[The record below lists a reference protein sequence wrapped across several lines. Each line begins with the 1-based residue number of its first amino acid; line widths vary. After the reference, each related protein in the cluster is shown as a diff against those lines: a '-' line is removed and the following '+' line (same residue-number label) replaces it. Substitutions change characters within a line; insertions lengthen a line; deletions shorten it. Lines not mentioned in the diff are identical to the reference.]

1 MYILTFKIKKSDL
14 FGSIGVFE
22 DLTEIEKRIKDLQSN
37 NINGVFYTLHREY
50 KRLETVKFEDLI
62 DVLKYEAF
70 NYCSFD
76 IEGDNHIFNIRIQDD
91 IKKIK

>member
-1 MYILTFKIKKSDL
+1 MYILTFKRKKLDL

-22 DLTEIEKRIKDLQSN
+22 DLKEIEKRIKDLQSD
-37 NINGVFYTLHREY
+37 NINGIFYTLKREY
-50 KRLETVKFEDLI
+50 ERLETVKFDDLL

-70 NYCSFD
+70 HYCSFD
-76 IEGDNHIFNIRIQDD
+76 IEGDNHIFNIRMQED

>member
-22 DLTEIEKRIKDLQSN
+22 DLIEVEQRIKDFQSD
-37 NINGVFYTLHREY
+37 NINGIFYTLHCEY
-50 KRLETVKFEDLI
+50 KRLETIKFDDLL
-62 DVLKYEAF
+62 DVLKYETF
-70 NYCSFD
+70 NYCSVD